1 VAERAEKVIEKKLR
15 LALVVALQRTREGDK
30 LRKGG

>member
-1 VAERAEKVIEKKLR
+1 MAERAEEMIEKKLR
-15 LALVVALQRTREGDK
+15 LDLLVALQRTREGDE